1 MNDEMGRGTG
11 IGRMIALTCSVMIL
25 LTLSIAALG
34 VLSMGKVRESARAVL
49 DRAMPYQSVLQAA
62 DRKLANAHASCMSL
76 LFLSPKSPRFSEL
89 RDARTREV
97 LAVREQI
104 GKLAELSDS
113 DAQRQAIGEMKTRF
127 DELDAEHTEIIEIL
141 LEDTAEARRD
151 AIDQMLGSCAQ
162 VFGNVRSSVD
172 VLESEAVAVADRSA
186 TATDRSIERSEHWLI
201 GGSLIAVVLSILI
214 TVYFTRSLRGPIVET
229 VELLREISSGEA
241 DLTRRLPSTRSDELG
256 DLSRAFNAFV
266 ERQQNM
272 IRQLIQQTE
281 VLGSAS
287 QALAS
292 VGERIESTARR
303 TADRTVEVGTGTK
316 HIQESLESTARG
328 ATKVAENM
336 NVVRESAEGGA
347 LRTKLAVDSAIKASE
362 TMMSLTNSSQEIGGV
377 VKVIS
382 SIAEQTNLLALNAT
396 IEAARA
402 GELGKGFAV
411 VATEVKELAKGSSA
425 ATVDIDHRI
434 QAVRLE
440 SEQAQAAIGEVR
452 TVMDEL
458 SLVVSSF
465 AETACAQDEECRSI
479 ATSVAR
485 IAKSAESISST
496 VKDLESIAQEGA
508 ACAVEARGA
517 SNDLSAISKQI
528 SRLVGKFRCS

>member
-1 MNDEMGRGTG
+1 MSDEMERGTG
-11 IGRMIALTCSVMIL
+11 IGRMIALACSVLIF

-34 VLSMGKVRESARAVL
+34 VFSMGSVRDAARAVL
-49 DRAMPYQSVLQAA
+49 DRAMPYQSVLQSA
-62 DRKLANAHASCMSL
+62 DRTLANAHTSCISL
-76 LFLSPKSPRFSEL
+76 LFLSPKSPRFAEL
-89 RDARTREV
+89 GNARTSEIQS
-97 LAVREQI
+97 AREQI
-104 GKLAELSDS
+104 GKLTKLSSS
-113 DAQRQAIGEMKTRF
+113 DTQSQAIQELKSRV
-127 DELDAEHTEIIEIL
+127 DALDAEQREIIDIL

-151 AIDQMLGSCAQ
+151 AIDQTLGSCAQ
-162 VFGNVRSSVD
+162 VFGSVRASVD
-172 VLESEAVAVADRSA
+172 VLESEAMAVADRSA
-186 TATDRSIERSEHWLI
+186 QATDESIQRSEHWLI
-201 GGSLIAVVLSILI
+201 GGSLIAIVLSILI
-214 TVYFTRSLRGPIVET
+214 TVVFTRSIRGPIVET
-229 VELLREISSGEA
+229 VDLLREMSSGDA
-241 DLTRRLPSTRSDELG
+241 DLTRRLPVTRSDELG

-281 VLGSAS
+281 VLGRAS
-287 QALAS
+287 YALAS
-292 VGERIESTARR
+292 VGERIESAARR
-303 TADRTVEVGTGTK
+303 TADRTIEVGTGTQ

-328 ATKVAENM
+328 ATTVAENM
-336 NVVRESAEGGA
+336 NAVRESAEGGA

-434 QAVRLE
+434 QAVRME

-479 ATSVAR
+479 ATSVAK
-485 IAKSAESISST
+485 IAKSAESISTT

-528 SRLVGKFRCS
+528 AQLVGRFRCS